1 MKLSKGLKDALL
13 AKLLANIRNGMP
25 QDQTRYG
32 YRIRCFDSTKTA
44 PVFDISDPT
53 VTEFSSTYFEAN
65 APVGLVLDFGFSMRI
80 PSSAFVIPNVTSGT
94 PPVTAP
100 GNSIKLLGTYTEVAK
115 IDAKVDLVVVYAV
128 SDSGGSTA
136 LKSMS
141 ILTRKKLFMTSSVVA
156 NGEQGAFV
164 LTAIDVKAGD
174 AVSIADFTLNL
185 IEP

>member
-32 YRIRCFDSTKTA
+32 YRIRCFDTTKTTPA
-44 PVFDISDPT
+44 FDISDPA
-53 VTEFSSTYFEAN
+53 VTEFSSTYFEQASP
-65 APVGLVLDFGFSMRI
+65 AGLVLDFGFSMRI
-80 PSSAFVIPNVTSGT
+80 PSSAFVIPNVTSGS

-115 IDAKVDLVVVYAV
+115 IDAVVNLAVVYAV
-128 SDSGGSTA
+128 SDVGGSTA
-136 LKSMS
+136 LKS
-141 ILTRKKLFMTSSVVA
+141 ITTLTRKRLFMTSSVVA